1 MTTDNGHLKTTI
13 YGKINQTD
21 PNNPTLTLN
30 ASLLNEAA
38 PLAGYLG
45 VMGNLVLNHATPDQ
59 TAVFARVTGTVSL
72 PNLQLAGELT
82 AVFTAQTNDGST
94 IITEL
99 DITLPAGW
107 GIKDSFSPLPQTIQI
122 TPSQFPILANS
133 LFEDIAFVA
142 SPSFVVTNAASTSR
156 HLGAGLNLVGQ
167 ISVNTLFA
175 PLTDLLENILT
186 LDLTGLI
193 TLAATPDQ
201 PPNIDLRARST
212 ALNKTLHLGEYPLED
227 LFVRLWTYQPD
238 QGVPSGGN
246 DSSGD
251 AGSSDAGDD
260 DSTDAI
266 PDTRLGVGGTLALG
280 SLTPIVVTAT
290 VTGGFSGLWTLIAE
304 PDEMAGQ
311 TSFSGFGDL
320 AGLVGGDQT
329 HFALPPAVTDSG
341 LVLKDIVLGFEVEP
355 PTLRFVHAA
364 VTTDHAW
371 SPIPALG
378 DKLQIKLN
386 EAGWTLVKSASGYD
400 NAGYVSGD
408 LTWDLSNG
416 KILDLAVNAD
426 FDTANKDFNIAG
438 ELTANQGGIISSSD
452 ILGYVGLSDPNLPVL
467 TLEDLYVGA
476 NLPKKTFNT
485 HVALDGTWKFSIGSL
500 DVSIDS
506 QMIITLQ
513 YANSWSGSFHGQA
526 TILDDITLSADYAF
540 PSDDFSIEG
549 RATDLN
555 LWKIIEAIFQGL
567 DAPLAVTPNATLQKY
582 LDIQNPYIAIS
593 KTGSDYMLKLGGEW
607 DLGDDG
613 LKVIINFEM
622 MKGTQLGIIVGVQ
635 LQNLSGSALSSA
647 TGIDALKVFDEFFTT
662 ADLMMALS
670 TSDQNASFAFDIPT
684 LPAELKMVF
693 PSDVVQIRKGIT
705 FMAMVEFSRLSDP
718 NTLIYK
724 ILQKLNLADV
734 KVIGA
739 VQVTPDNFILF
750 VGVSVETAVLTQ
762 NAPALPATSNN
773 NLPLNGKFGGG
784 DDHLKVVAYL
794 KIQVNPL
801 EITLGGWLEFD
812 MTTNT
817 GPFQFQRGMQF
828 GMAITVVAN
837 GFTLVGTMMGTWQN
851 VFGLNGVD
859 LSNAA
864 IVIGVDWE
872 GLPTLGFAGT
882 LTTSGLTAQ
891 GFQGSLAII
900 VNTENPAQSVFAG
913 AVSDLTLADIVH
925 TLADVSSTDFDDVFK
940 EIAIEGYPENAL
952 TYSSDL
958 ENALNAASQGGS
970 AQNAAYN
977 AAVQTIQAAFA
988 AASDEAITTQLL
1000 VVKPDTP
1007 QPTWYITDN
1016 GHELMHYELTQPTAG
1031 GSISVAKEAQ
1041 IYIAPEA
1048 SDWGNGLKF
1057 DQGFHVSG
1065 IFKFLLLEVE
1075 MDIEVD
1081 KSKGVYADVYL
1092 APIILGDKRLFS
1104 IVADQAGLAEQKK
1117 LVTAGQLE
1125 IPPGGPYLSFS
1136 TYERPDAPPNLQ
1148 KPHFFMSGDVTI
1160 LLASFGI
1167 TVEFDPDHFLIHV
1180 EDSSILTKFEFDATV
1195 GSDGFSGAGS
1205 FTLGENVIDL
1215 GALGKIT
1222 LPGFDAGLGL
1232 GWNKPNNSIEAAL
1245 HFGVTLPILGH
1256 KEFLNVQVDYSTKE
1270 LAALPGIVWDE
1281 IKSFFLDLF
1290 KDVEKWLEWVKNGVV
1305 ALAEKVAQVLKDFF
1319 KKTWQEAAQLLHDI
1333 GYAAEQIIN
1342 DIKDTFQEA
1351 EEKVREFVNT
1361 LFEDVK
1367 ECVVDSAYQIV
1378 G

>member
-1 MTTDNGHLKTTI
+1 MTIDNGHLKTTV
-13 YGKINQTD
+13 YSKID
-21 PNNPTLTLN
+21 PNNATLTLN
-30 ASLLNEAA
+30 ASLLPEAA
-38 PLAGYLG
+38 ALAGYLG
-45 VMGNLVLNHATPDQ
+45 ITGDLVLNHATPDQ
-59 TAVFARVTGTVSL
+59 TTDFARVTGTVSL
-72 PNLQLAGELT
+72 PSLQLVGEQT
-82 AVFTAQTNDGST
+82 AVFTAQTSDGTT
-94 IITEL
+94 ITTEL
-99 DITLPAGW
+99 AITLPAGW
-107 GIKDSFSPLPQTIQI
+107 GIQDSFSPLPQTIQI
-122 TPSQFPILANS
+122 TPSSFPALADS
-133 LFEDIAFVA
+133 LFNDITFPTP
-142 SPSFVVTNAASTSR
+142 PSLILTNTPSTSR
-156 HLGAGLNLVGQ
+156 HLGAGINLVGP
-167 ISVNTLFA
+167 ITVNTLFA
-175 PLTDLLENILT
+175 PLTDLLQNILT

-193 TLAATPDQ
+193 TLAATAGQ
-201 PPNIDLRARST
+201 PPTIDLRARST
-212 ALNKTLHLGEYPLED
+212 ALNQTLHLGQYPLED
-227 LFVRLWTYQPD
+227 LFIRLWTYQPD
-238 QGVPSGGN
+238 QGAPSGGN
-246 DSSGD
+246 NGSSGD
-251 AGSSDAGDD
+251 DDNSDSD
-260 DSTDAI
+260 DAI
-266 PDTRLGVGGTLALG
+266 PDTRLGVGGTLAIG
-280 SLTPIVVTAT
+280 SLKPIVVTTT
-290 VTGGFSGLWTLIAE
+290 VTGGFSGLWTLLAE
-304 PDEMAGQ
+304 PDDMAGQ
-311 TSFSGFGDL
+311 ASFSGFGDL

-329 HFALPPAVTDSG
+329 LFTLPPSITDSG
-341 LVLKDIVLGFEVEP
+341 LMLKEIALGFQVEP
-355 PTLRFVHAA
+355 PDLRFVHAA
-364 VTTDHAW
+364 VTTDHPW

-378 DKLQIKLN
+378 DKFQMKLN
-386 EAGWTLVKSASGYD
+386 EAGWTLVKSTSGYG

-408 LTWDLSNG
+408 LTWNLGSG

-426 FDTANKDFNIAG
+426 FDTTNKDFNISG

-452 ILGYVGLSDPNLPVL
+452 ILAYVGLSDPNLPVL

-485 HVALDGTWKFSIGSL
+485 HVALDGTWQFAIGSL
-500 DVSIDS
+500 QVSIDS

-513 YANSWSGSFHGQA
+513 YATNWSGSFHGQA

-540 PSDDFSIEG
+540 PSNDFSIEG

-555 LWKIIEAIFQGL
+555 LWKIIEVIFQGL
-567 DAPLAVTPNATLQKY
+567 DAPLNVTPNATLQKY
-582 LDIQNPYIAIS
+582 LDIQNPYIAIA

-607 DLGDDG
+607 DLGDGG

-647 TGIDALKVFDEFFTT
+647 TGMDALKVFDDFFTT
-662 ADLMMALS
+662 ANLMMALS

-684 LPAELKMVF
+684 LPPELKMVF

-718 NTLIYK
+718 NSLIYK

-734 KVIGA
+734 AVIGA

-762 NAPALPATSNN
+762 TTPSAPTTPNN
-773 NLPLNGKFGGG
+773 NLPLNGQFGGG
-784 DDHLKVVAYL
+784 DNHLKVVAYL
-794 KIQVNPL
+794 KMQADPL
-801 EITLGGWLEFD
+801 EIALGGWLEFD
-812 MTTNT
+812 MTTNS

-828 GMAITVVAN
+828 GIAITVVAN

-851 VFGLNGVD
+851 VFGLTGVD

-882 LTTSGLTAQ
+882 LTTSGLTDQ

-900 VNTENPAQSVFAG
+900 VNSENPAQSVLSG

-925 TLADVSSTDFDDVFK
+925 TLAGIATTDFDDVFK
-940 EIAIEGYPENAL
+940 EIAIEGYPEHAL
-952 TYSSDL
+952 TYSTDL
-958 ENALNAASQGGS
+958 ENALNVASQGGS
-970 AQNAAYN
+970 TKNAAYN
-977 AAVQTIQAAFA
+977 AAVQAIQSAFA
-988 AASDEAITTQLL
+988 AASDETITTQLL
-1000 VVKPDTP
+1000 VVKPENTT

-1016 GHELMHYELTQPTAG
+1016 GHELMHYELTQPTVG

-1041 IYIAPEA
+1041 LYIAPEA

-1065 IFKFLLLEVE
+1065 IFKFLLLEVAI
-1075 MDIEVD
+1075 DIEVD
-1081 KSKGVYADVYL
+1081 KSKGAYADVYL

-1117 LVTAGQLE
+1117 LVATGELE

-1136 TYERPDAPPNLQ
+1136 TYDRPDAPPNLQ

-1167 TVEFDPDHFLIHV
+1167 TVEFSPDHFLIHV
-1180 EDSSILTKFEFDATV
+1180 EDSSILTSFEFDATV

-1205 FTLGENVIDL
+1205 FTLGENTLDL
-1215 GALGKIT
+1215 GALGKMT

-1232 GWNKPNNSIEAAL
+1232 GWNKPNNTIEAAL
-1245 HFGVTLPILGH
+1245 HFGVTLPIIGH

-1270 LAALPGIVWDE
+1270 LAALAGIVWDE

-1305 ALAEKVAQVLKDFF
+1305 VLAEKVAQVLKDFF

-1333 GYAAEQIIN
+1333 GYAAEQIID
-1342 DIKDTFQEA
+1342 DIKDAFQEA

-1367 ECVVDSAYQIV
+1367 ECVVGTAYEVV

>member
-1 MTTDNGHLKTTI
+1 MTIDNGYLKTTI

-21 PNNPTLTLN
+21 PSNPTLTLN
-30 ASLLNEAA
+30 TSLLTEAGGF
-38 PLAGYLG
+38 AGYLG
-45 VMGNLVLNHATPDQ
+45 VTGDLVLNHATPDQ
-59 TAVFARVTGTVSL
+59 TAVFARVTGTLSL
-72 PNLQLAGELT
+72 PNLQLAGEQT
-82 AVFTAQTNDGST
+82 AVFTAQTSDGTT
-94 IITEL
+94 ILTEL

-122 TPSQFPILANS
+122 TPSQFPLLANS
-133 LFEDIAFVA
+133 LFEDITFVNT
-142 SPSFVVTNAASTSR
+142 PSLVVTNAPSTSR

-175 PLTDLLENILT
+175 PLTDLLANILT
-186 LDLTGLI
+186 LDFTGLI
-193 TLAATPDQ
+193 TLASAPDQ
-201 PPNIDLRARST
+201 PPSIDLRARST
-212 ALNKTLHLGEYPLED
+212 ALNQTLHLGQYPLED
-227 LFVRLWTYQPD
+227 LFIRLWTYHPD
-238 QGVPSGGN
+238 QGLPSGG
-246 DSSGD
+246 DSGN
-251 AGSSDAGDD
+251 SDP
-260 DSTDAI
+260 DAI
-266 PDTRLGVGGTLALG
+266 PDTRLGVGGTVAIG
-280 SLTPIVVTAT
+280 SLKPIIVTAT

-311 TSFSGFGDL
+311 ASFSGFSDL
-320 AGLVGGDQT
+320 AGLVGSDQT
-329 HFALPPAVTDSG
+329 LFALPPAVADSG
-341 LVLKDIVLGFEVEP
+341 LMLKDIALGFEVSP

-364 VTTDHAW
+364 VTTDHPW

-386 EAGWTLVKSASGYD
+386 EAGWTLVKSTSGYD

-408 LTWDLSNG
+408 LTWNLSNG

-426 FDTANKDFNIAG
+426 FDTANKDFNISG

-452 ILGYVGLSDPNLPVL
+452 ILAYVGLSDPNLPVL

-485 HVALDGTWKFSIGSL
+485 HVALDGTWQFSIGSL

-506 QMIITLQ
+506 QMVISLQ
-513 YANSWSGSFHGQA
+513 YAINWSGSFHGQA
-526 TILDDITLSADYAF
+526 TILDNITLSADYAF
-540 PSDDFSIEG
+540 PSSDFSIEG

-555 LWKIIEAIFQGL
+555 LWKIIEAIFNGL

-582 LDIQNPYIAIS
+582 LDIQNPYIAIA

-607 DLGDDG
+607 DLGDGG

-647 TGIDALKVFDEFFTT
+647 TGMDALKVFDDFFTT
-662 ADLMMALS
+662 ASLMMALS
-670 TSDQNASFAFDIPT
+670 TSDQNASFAFEVPA
-684 LPAELKMVF
+684 LPAELKVAF
-693 PSDVVQIRKGIT
+693 PSDIVQIRKGIT

-724 ILQKLNLADV
+724 ILQELNLSQAE
-734 KVIGA
+734 VIGA
-739 VQVTPDNFILF
+739 VQVTPDNFMLF

-762 NAPALPATSNN
+762 SPPPLPATTNN
-773 NLPLNGKFGGG
+773 NLPLNGQFGGG

-794 KIQVNPL
+794 KIQANPL

-828 GMAITVVAN
+828 GMAITVVTN
-837 GFTLVGTMMGTWQN
+837 GFTLIGTMMGTWQN

-882 LTTSGLTAQ
+882 LTTSGLTDH

-900 VNTENPAQSVFAG
+900 VNSENPAQSVLSG

-925 TLADVSSTDFDDVFK
+925 TLAGIATTDFDDVFK
-940 EIAIEGYPENAL
+940 AIAIEGYPEHAL
-952 TYSSDL
+952 TYTADL
-958 ENALNAASQGGS
+958 ENALNVASQGGS
-970 AQNAAYN
+970 PNNAAYN
-977 AAVQTIQAAFA
+977 AAVQTIQAAFTA
-988 AASDEAITTQLL
+988 AADEAITTQLL
-1000 VVKPDTP
+1000 VVKPDTA
-1007 QPTWYITDN
+1007 QPAWYITDN

-1031 GSISVAKEAQ
+1031 GNITVAKEAQ
-1041 IYIAPEA
+1041 LYIAPEA

-1065 IFKFLLLEVE
+1065 IFKFLLLEVAI
-1075 MDIEVD
+1075 DIEVD

-1092 APIILGDKRLFS
+1092 APIILGDKHLFS
-1104 IVADQAGLAEQKK
+1104 IVADAEGLAEQKK
-1117 LVTAGQLE
+1117 LVANGKLP

-1136 TYERPDAPPNLQ
+1136 TYNRPDAPPNLQ

-1160 LLASFGI
+1160 LMASFGI

-1180 EDSSILTKFEFDATV
+1180 EDSSILTSFEFDATV
-1195 GSDGFSGAGS
+1195 GSDGFSGTGS

-1215 GALGKIT
+1215 GPLGKIT
-1222 LPGFDAGLGL
+1222 VPGFDAGLGL
-1232 GWNKPNNSIEAAL
+1232 GWNKPNSTIEAAL
-1245 HFGVTLPILGH
+1245 HFGVTLPVIGH
-1256 KEFLNVQVDYSTKE
+1256 KAFLNVQVDYSTKE
-1270 LAALPGIVWDE
+1270 LAGLPGIVWDE
-1281 IKSFFLDLF
+1281 IKSFFRDLF
-1290 KDVEKWLEWVKNGVV
+1290 KDVEQWLAWVKNGALV
-1305 ALAEKVAQVLKDFF
+1305 LAEKVAQVLKDFF
-1319 KKTWQEAAQLLHDI
+1319 NKTWQEAAQLLHDL
-1333 GYAAEQIIN
+1333 GYDAEQIID
-1342 DIKDTFQEA
+1342 DIKEAFQEA
-1351 EEKVREFVNT
+1351 EAAVRQFVNT
-1361 LFEDVK
+1361 LFNDVK
-1367 ECVVDSAYQIV
+1367 ECVMGSAYQVV